1 MPQIID
7 YTEMFDQGWEP
18 KLQQRFIMSIVKP
31 DQNLTVPSYMVK
43 AANRP
48 TVNQEAVEIDHIN
61 MKRKFKGKTTWED
74 INITLYDPI
83 VPSGAQA
90 ISDWFRRCHEPLT
103 GRDGYANFYKIDI
116 EFKLLGP
123 VGDVVE
129 LWTLH
134 GAFPTQINFGE
145 LDWSSAEMV
154 NIQATIAYDYAILE
168 Y

>member
-1 MPQIID
+1 MAEEILEYSD
-7 YTEMFDQGWEP
+7 MFDTGWEP
-18 KLQQRFIMSIVKP
+18 KLSQRFIMSI
-31 DQNLTVPSYMVK
+31 QNDNFSIPAYMVK

-74 INITLYDPI
+74 INITMYDPI

-90 ISDWFRRCHEPLT
+90 ISDWFRRCHEPYT
-103 GRDGYANFYKIDI
+103 GRDGYANFYKINLQ
-116 EFKLLGP
+116 FKMLGP

-129 LWTLH
+129 LWTIH
-134 GAFPTQINFGE
+134 GAFPTQINWGE
-145 LDWSSAEMV
+145 MDWSSAEMV